1 MNNYAKKLDNL
12 DEVDEF
18 LQTYHL
24 STLNYEEIE
33 NLSRSI
39 KSNKIELVIKSF
51 PHRKAQTRGLH
62 WWILPKIQRRKKK
75 KPIPLQ
81 NTEEPQETLSSLFW
95 DQHHLHTKPIRKHYQ
110 RTIDRCLLWALSKNL
125 QQNTSK
131 LNQQNNERI
140 IHHSKWDLLL
150 KWSISIN

>member
-75 KPIPLQ
+75 NQFPSKILK
-81 NTEEPQETLSSLFW
+81 S
-95 DQHHLHTKPIRKHYQ
+95 HRKHFPAY
-110 RTIDRCLLWALSKNL
+110 SE
-125 QQNTSK
+125 TSITFIP
-131 LNQQNNERI
+131 NP
-140 IHHSKWDLLL
+140 
-150 KWSISIN
+150 

>member
-75 KPIPLQ
+75 KTNSPPKYWRATG
-81 NTEEPQETLSSLFW
+81 NTFQLILRPASPSYQTHKKTLPENYWSVSLM
-95 DQHHLHTKPIRKHYQ
+95 
-110 RTIDRCLLWALSKNL
+110 
-125 QQNTSK
+125 
-131 LNQQNNERI
+131 
-140 IHHSKWDLLL
+140 
-150 KWSISIN
+150 SIK